1 MSNIY
6 GYIDY
11 IEYLQADYKKR
22 KQKNSRYSY
31 RAMAE
36 KLGLNSSTVVRI
48 MNGKRGLSKSM
59 IPRFSSY
66 LQLSDKENR
75 YFSQMVVFRAARSE
89 HTRVAA
95 YRELLALRNGR
106 IKTISEKQ
114 YQFYEEWYYTA
125 IREILRISDFKG
137 DFDKLAQTLIPAIT
151 APQAR
156 RAVDLLIKLGMVEKL
171 SSSYSVTSANIS
183 TGEVWESAAVHNF
196 QCAVA
201 QKALEALEELPRE
214 ERDFS
219 TMTMCYSSKGIQKAK
234 EILKRTR
241 EELTRIEEADEE
253 KDRVFQINLQLFPL
267 SRPAKEI

>member
-11 IEYLQADYKKR
+11 IEYLQDDYKKR

-66 LQLSDKENR
+66 LQLNDKENR
-75 YFSQMVVFRAARSE
+75 YFSQMVVFRVARSE
-89 HTRVAA
+89 QARVAA
-95 YRELLALRNGR
+95 YRELLALRSGR

-156 RAVDLLIKLGMVEKL
+156 RAVDLLIELGMVEKL

-183 TGEVWESAAVHNF
+183 TGEVWESTAVHNF
-196 QCAVA
+196 QCAVT
-201 QKALEALEELPRE
+201 QKALESLEGLPRE

-234 EILKRTR
+234 EILKRAR